1 MAKSKNDVAW
11 ESLFTKYNILSE
23 VKTKGLYEI
32 SAKSINEFREAR
44 LMTKFDHSSN
54 LPTIFA
60 ENNLSILPITRGSY
74 LIGCF
79 ETFHDFNESETSI
92 EQVMFPTNLESIN
105 VGDISSEATAINCA
119 YVSEILHR
127 FSREETLV
135 PTVSGR
141 MSSSQFDFYVNN
153 KVLAQ
158 PSFVSVNNSQI
169 EIDGGY
175 EGHNSL
181 ILIEAKNYISDDFLI
196 RQLYYPF
203 RLWQNKLS
211 KPVRPIFLTYTNGIF
226 DLREYKF
233 NAIDNYNSLELI
245 AHQKYTIQTQYINLE
260 LLQNI
265 VKTTPQ
271 VTEPRD
277 IPFPQADSFARIINL
292 CELIHDEG
300 CLSKDTITTNY
311 DFDKRQTDYYVNAA
325 RYLALVYQGDDSNFY
340 LTSLGLNLFKL
351 SLNQRQIELI
361 KLIVQHTV
369 FNKILQSI
377 FSRGRSLSRNEVIE
391 IMKQSKLTNIGSE
404 STYSRRA
411 STVMAW
417 INWILNQLEE

>member
-1 MAKSKNDVAW
+1 MAQSKNDLAW
-11 ESLFTKYNILSE
+11 EKLFTKHNILHA
-23 VKTKGLYEI
+23 VKTNGFYEI

-54 LPTIFA
+54 LPTIF
-60 ENNLSILPITRGSY
+60 EQNNLSILPITRGSY

-79 ETFHDFNESETSI
+79 EIFHDFVDNATSI
-92 EQVMFPTNLESIN
+92 QQVMFPNNLESIN
-105 VGDISSEATAINCA
+105 VADISSEATAINCA
-119 YVSEILHR
+119 YVSNILHN
-127 FSREETLV
+127 FSGEENLV

-153 KVLAQ
+153 TALAQ
-158 PSFVSVNNSQI
+158 TSFINVNNSQI

-175 EGHNSL
+175 EGNKSL

-203 RLWQNKLS
+203 RLWQNKVS
-211 KPVRPIFLTYTNGIF
+211 KPVRSIFLTYTNGVF
-226 DLREYKF
+226 DLREYQF
-233 NAIDNYNSLELI
+233 SQINNYNSLNLVH
-245 AHQKYTIQTQYINLE
+245 HQKYTIQTQYINLE

-271 VTEPRD
+271 VNEPLN

-311 DFDKRQTDYYVNAA
+311 DFDRRQTDYYVNAA
-325 RYLALVYQGDDSNFY
+325 RYLGLVCQGDDLNFY
-340 LTSLGLNLFKL
+340 LTQLGLNLFKL
-351 SLNQRQIELI
+351 SLGQRQIELI
-361 KLIVQHTV
+361 KLIVKHSV
-369 FNKILQSI
+369 FNRVLSLT
-377 FSRGRSLSRNEVIE
+377 FSNSRNINRDEVIE
-391 IMKQSKLTNIGSE
+391 IMKQSNLTNLVSD
-404 STYSRRA
+404 STYYRRA
-411 STVMAW
+411 STVIAW
-417 INWILNQLEE
+417 INWILNQVEE

>member
-60 ENNLSILPITRGSY
+60 ENNLSILPINRGSY

-391 IMKQSKLTNIGSE
+391 IMKQSNLTNIVSE

>member
-23 VKTKGLYEI
+23 VKTKGLYKI

-79 ETFHDFNESETSI
+79 ETFHDFNESDTSI
-92 EQVMFPTNLESIN
+92 QQVMFPTNLESIN

-127 FSREETLV
+127 FSDEEALV

-158 PSFVSVNNSQI
+158 PSFISVNNSQI

-211 KPVRPIFLTYTNGIF
+211 KTVRPIFLTYTNGIF

-391 IMKQSKLTNIGSE
+391 IMKQSNLTNIVSE

>member
-79 ETFHDFNESETSI
+79 ETFHDFNESDTSI
-92 EQVMFPTNLESIN
+92 QQVMFPTNLESIN

-127 FSREETLV
+127 FSDEEALV

-158 PSFVSVNNSQI
+158 PSFISVNNSQI

-377 FSRGRSLSRNEVIE
+377 FSRGRRLSRNEVIE
-391 IMKQSKLTNIGSE
+391 IMKQSNLTNIVSE

-417 INWILNQLEE
+417 TNWILNQLEE

>member
-79 ETFHDFNESETSI
+79 ETFHDFNESDTSI
-92 EQVMFPTNLESIN
+92 QQVMFPTNLESIN

-127 FSREETLV
+127 FSDEEALV

-158 PSFVSVNNSQI
+158 PSFISVNNSQI

-203 RLWQNKLS
+203 RLWQNRLS
-211 KPVRPIFLTYTNGIF
+211 KTVRPIFLTYTNGIF

-277 IPFPQADSFARIINL
+277 IPFPQADSFTRIINL

-391 IMKQSKLTNIGSE
+391 IMKQSNLTNIVSE

>member
-79 ETFHDFNESETSI
+79 ETFHDFNESDTSI
-92 EQVMFPTNLESIN
+92 QQVMFPTNLESIN

-127 FSREETLV
+127 FSDEEALV

-158 PSFVSVNNSQI
+158 PSFISVNNSQI

-203 RLWQNKLS
+203 QLWQNKLS

-391 IMKQSKLTNIGSE
+391 IMKQSNLTNIVSE

>member
-1 MAKSKNDVAW
+1 
-11 ESLFTKYNILSE
+11 
-23 VKTKGLYEI
+23 
-32 SAKSINEFREAR
+32 
-44 LMTKFDHSSN
+44 MTKFDHSSN

-79 ETFHDFNESETSI
+79 ETFHDFNESDTSI
-92 EQVMFPTNLESIN
+92 QQVMFPTNLESIN

-127 FSREETLV
+127 FSDEEALV

-158 PSFVSVNNSQI
+158 PSFISVNNSQI

-211 KPVRPIFLTYTNGIF
+211 KTVRPIFLTYTNGIF

-277 IPFPQADSFARIINL
+277 IPFPQADSFTRIINL

-391 IMKQSKLTNIGSE
+391 IMKQSNLTNIVSE

>member
-79 ETFHDFNESETSI
+79 ETFHDFNESDTSI

-377 FSRGRSLSRNEVIE
+377 FSSGRCLTRNEVIE
-391 IMKQSKLTNIGSE
+391 SMKQSKLTNIGSE

>member
-1 MAKSKNDVAW
+1 
-11 ESLFTKYNILSE
+11 
-23 VKTKGLYEI
+23 
-32 SAKSINEFREAR
+32 
-44 LMTKFDHSSN
+44 MTKFDHSSN

-79 ETFHDFNESETSI
+79 ETFHDFNESDTSI
-92 EQVMFPTNLESIN
+92 QQVMFPTNLESIN

-127 FSREETLV
+127 FSDEEALV

-158 PSFVSVNNSQI
+158 PSFISVNNSQI

-391 IMKQSKLTNIGSE
+391 IMKQSNLTNIVSE

>member
-79 ETFHDFNESETSI
+79 ETFHDFNESDTSI
-92 EQVMFPTNLESIN
+92 QQVMFPTNLESIN

-127 FSREETLV
+127 FSDEEALV

-158 PSFVSVNNSQI
+158 PSFISVNNSQI

-211 KPVRPIFLTYTNGIF
+211 KTVRPIFLTYTNGIF

-277 IPFPQADSFARIINL
+277 IPFPQADSFAGIINL

-391 IMKQSKLTNIGSE
+391 IMKQSNLTNIVSE

>member
-79 ETFHDFNESETSI
+79 ETFHDFNESDTSI
-92 EQVMFPTNLESIN
+92 QQVMFPTNLESIN

-127 FSREETLV
+127 FSDEEALV

-153 KVLAQ
+153 KALAQ
-158 PSFVSVNNSQI
+158 PSFISVNNSQI

-211 KPVRPIFLTYTNGIF
+211 KTVRPIFLTYTNGIF

-377 FSRGRSLSRNEVIE
+377 FSSGRSLSRNEVIE
-391 IMKQSKLTNIGSE
+391 IMKQSNLTNIVSE

>member
-79 ETFHDFNESETSI
+79 ETFHDFNESDTSI
-92 EQVMFPTNLESIN
+92 QQVMFPTNLESIN

-127 FSREETLV
+127 FSDEEALV

-158 PSFVSVNNSQI
+158 PSFISVNNSQI

-391 IMKQSKLTNIGSE
+391 IMKQSNLTNIVSE

>member
-79 ETFHDFNESETSI
+79 ETFHDFNESDTSI
-92 EQVMFPTNLESIN
+92 QQVMFPTNLESIN

-127 FSREETLV
+127 FSDEEALV

-158 PSFVSVNNSQI
+158 PSFISVNNSQI
-169 EIDGGY
+169 EIDSGY

-391 IMKQSKLTNIGSE
+391 IMKQSNLTNIVSE

>member
-79 ETFHDFNESETSI
+79 ETFHDFNESDTSI

>member
-79 ETFHDFNESETSI
+79 ETFHDFNESDTSI
-92 EQVMFPTNLESIN
+92 QQVMFPTNLESIN

-127 FSREETLV
+127 FSDEEALV

-158 PSFVSVNNSQI
+158 PSFISVNNSQI

-211 KPVRPIFLTYTNGIF
+211 KTVRPIFLTYTNGIF

-377 FSRGRSLSRNEVIE
+377 FSSGRSLSRNEVIE
-391 IMKQSKLTNIGSE
+391 IMKQSNLTNIVSE

>member
-79 ETFHDFNESETSI
+79 ETFHDFNESDTSI
-92 EQVMFPTNLESIN
+92 QQVMFPTNLESIN

-127 FSREETLV
+127 FSDEEALV

-158 PSFVSVNNSQI
+158 PSFISVNNSQI

-211 KPVRPIFLTYTNGIF
+211 KTVRPIFLTYTNGIF

-391 IMKQSKLTNIGSE
+391 IMKQSNLTNIVSE

>member
-391 IMKQSKLTNIGSE
+391 IMKQSNLTNIVSE

>member
-79 ETFHDFNESETSI
+79 ETFHDFNESDTSI
-92 EQVMFPTNLESIN
+92 QQVMFPTNLESIN

-127 FSREETLV
+127 FSDEEALV

-158 PSFVSVNNSQI
+158 PSFISVNNSQI

-175 EGHNSL
+175 EVHNSL

-211 KPVRPIFLTYTNGIF
+211 KTVRPIFLTYTNGIF

-391 IMKQSKLTNIGSE
+391 IMKQSNLTNIVSE

>member
-79 ETFHDFNESETSI
+79 ETFHDFNESDTSI
-92 EQVMFPTNLESIN
+92 QQVMFPTNLESIN

-127 FSREETLV
+127 FSDEEALV

-158 PSFVSVNNSQI
+158 PSFISVNNSQI

-211 KPVRPIFLTYTNGIF
+211 KTVRPIFLTYTNGIF

-277 IPFPQADSFARIINL
+277 IPFPQADSFTRIINL

-391 IMKQSKLTNIGSE
+391 IMKQSNLTNIVSE

>member
-60 ENNLSILPITRGSY
+60 ENNLSILPRTRGSY

-79 ETFHDFNESETSI
+79 ETFHDFNESDTSI
-92 EQVMFPTNLESIN
+92 QQVMFPTNLESIN

-127 FSREETLV
+127 FSDEEALV

-158 PSFVSVNNSQI
+158 PSFISVNNSQI

-391 IMKQSKLTNIGSE
+391 IMKQSNLTNIVSE

>member
-1 MAKSKNDVAW
+1 
-11 ESLFTKYNILSE
+11 
-23 VKTKGLYEI
+23 
-32 SAKSINEFREAR
+32 
-44 LMTKFDHSSN
+44 
-54 LPTIFA
+54 
-60 ENNLSILPITRGSY
+60 
-74 LIGCF
+74 
-79 ETFHDFNESETSI
+79 
-92 EQVMFPTNLESIN
+92 MFPTNLESIN

-127 FSREETLV
+127 FSDEEALV

-158 PSFVSVNNSQI
+158 PSFISVNNSQI

-377 FSRGRSLSRNEVIE
+377 FSRGRSLSRNKVIE
-391 IMKQSKLTNIGSE
+391 IMKQSNLTNIVSE

>member
-54 LPTIFA
+54 LPTIFV
-60 ENNLSILPITRGSY
+60 ENNLSILPINRGSY

-79 ETFHDFNESETSI
+79 ETFHDFNESDTSI

-141 MSSSQFDFYVNN
+141 MGSSQFDFYVNN

-271 VTEPRD
+271 VTESRD

-391 IMKQSKLTNIGSE
+391 IMKQSNLTNIVSE